1 MKLFSFEDD
10 LTKVVELKK
19 LGFTVKVD
27 DEVNKI
33 MYCEYK
39 PQDFNDLSFMSEE
52 CYNIK
57 ITDVCVEYKNKF
69 YLNKEFLN
77 EFEGN
82 FYNKY

>member
-19 LGFTVKVD
+19 LGFTVEVD
-27 DEVNKI
+27 DEVNQI

-39 PQDFNDLSFMSEE
+39 PNDYYDLSFMSEE
-52 CYNIK
+52 CYKIK
-57 ITDVCVEYKNKF
+57 IEVFVDYKNKF
-69 YLNKEFLN
+69 YLSTEFLN

-82 FYNKY
+82 FYN

>member
-10 LTKVVELKK
+10 LRRVVELKK
-19 LGFTVKVD
+19 LGFTVEVD

-57 ITDVCVEYKNKF
+57 IEVFVDYKNKF
-69 YLNKEFLN
+69 YLSTEFLN

-82 FYNKY
+82 FYN

>member
-19 LGFTVKVD
+19 LGFTVEVD

-39 PQDFNDLSFMSEE
+39 PNDYYDLSFMSEE
-52 CYNIK
+52 CYKIK
-57 ITDVCVEYKNKF
+57 IEVFVDYKNKF
-69 YLNKEFLN
+69 YLSTEFLN

-82 FYNKY
+82 FYN

>member
-10 LTKVVELKK
+10 LRRVVELKK
-19 LGFTVKVD
+19 LGFTVEVD

-39 PQDFNDLSFMSEE
+39 PNDYHDLSFMCEE

-57 ITDVCVEYKNKF
+57 IDVHVEYKNKF

-82 FYNKY
+82 FYN